1 MSTYALECDTTL
13 GSTQRHS
20 ANIRVM
26 CREGWMDSQLMYLLS
41 SVVDTLI
48 LFSLW

>member
-1 MSTYALECDTTL
+1 MSTYALECDTTS
-13 GSTQRHS
+13 GQS

-26 CREGWMDSQLMYLLS
+26 CSGGGWMDSQLMYLLS